1 MILHYQH
8 KLEALP
14 LNSGIE
20 DKEEE
25 KMRSLKDLLWS
36 MAMAEPKAPERVWWC
51 MHLKTTHARRASRVF
66 RQLGSTGPRMLLVA
80 SSVNHPY

>member
-36 MAMAEPKAPERVWWC
+36 MAMAEPKAPERVW
-51 MHLKTTHARRASRVF
+51 
-66 RQLGSTGPRMLLVA
+66 
-80 SSVNHPY
+80 

>member
-1 MILHYQH
+1 MIKHYQH

-14 LNSGIE
+14 LNPGIE

-36 MAMAEPKAPERVWWC
+36 TAMAEPRSAREGVVDAPEYNPC
-51 MHLKTTHARRASRVF
+51 S
-66 RQLGSTGPRMLLVA
+66 
-80 SSVNHPY
+80 